1 MFLLKIAVLSLVPF
15 FIVGCSFK
23 SFSLSDDNRS
33 NLLGF
38 TNIEQN
44 LSRYIDNLEPNAT
57 QNSYVKVY
65 DEIYSLPYVFEE
77 APYTAEEIAWPFHS
91 YRYPYF
97 YGENLQKNEVD
108 WYEDQNRSSQ
118 FEAFDTLKK
127 YATTLHFTNLRSF
140 PTDKPLFLDPSQA
153 GEGFPFDYL
162 QNSAIHANEPLYIS
176 HYNRDRSWVYVFTPY
191 ANGWLRVDDITFIPR
206 EYAQKIIS
214 AQKLFLLFEGKPLY
228 NLEGKFLFYSRI
240 GMSLP
245 IIEIRENS
253 IIALVVRKGANSAF
267 YDRVELDKKSVSVGE
282 LPFIKENVEKI
293 MGQFLGLKYGWGGMF
308 ENRDC
313 SSTLRDIFAPFGIW
327 LPRNS
332 LEQSQVGRV
341 ISFEGLDD
349 EQKQS
354 LIVAQAKPF
363 KTLLY
368 KKGHILLYIGTDSE
382 GNILVLHNMWGIRT
396 LDGKV
401 EGRIILGKTVIT
413 TLDVGSNQSDYA
425 QESAILHSL
434 KSMNIIVE

>member
-1 MFLLKIAVLSLVPF
+1 MFLLKIAVLSLIPF
-15 FIVGCSFK
+15 FIVGCSLK
-23 SFSLSDDNRS
+23 NIALSDDNRS
-33 NLLGF
+33 NLIGY

-44 LSRYIDNLEPNAT
+44 ISSYLDNLEVNTT
-57 QNSYVKVY
+57 QNSYAKVY
-65 DEIYSLPYVFEE
+65 DEIYSLPYILEKV
-77 APYTAEEIAWPFHS
+77 PYTLEEISWPFHS
-91 YRYPYF
+91 YRYPNF
-97 YGENLQKNEVD
+97 YGENLQQYKAS
-108 WYEDQNRSSQ
+108 WYEEQNSSAH
-118 FEAFDTLKK
+118 FETYDTLHK

-140 PTDKPLFLDPSQA
+140 PTDKPLFLDPTQA

-162 QNSAIHANEPLYIS
+162 QNSAIHANEPLYVS
-176 HYNRDRSWVYVFTPY
+176 HYNRDKSWVYVFTSY
-191 ANGWLRVDDITFIPR
+191 ANGWVKVSDIAFIPKV
-206 EYAQKIIS
+206 YAQKIVA

-228 NLEGKFLFYSRI
+228 NLEGKFLFYSRV

-253 IIALVVRKGANSAF
+253 IIALVVRSGANSAF

-282 LPFIKENVEKI
+282 LAFTKESVEKVI
-293 MGQFLGLKYGWGGMF
+293 SQFIGLKYGWGGMF

-332 LEQSQVGRV
+332 FEQSQVGRV
-341 ISFEGLDD
+341 ISFDGLED
-349 EQKQS
+349 EQKRA
-354 LIVAQAKPF
+354 LIVAKAKPF

-368 KKGHILLYIGTDSE
+368 KKGHILLYIGTNSN
-382 GNILVLHNMWGIRT
+382 GKILVIHDMWGIRT
-396 LDGKV
+396 LKDSV

-413 TLDVGSNQSDYA
+413 TLDVGNNQSDYA
-425 QESAILHSL
+425 ENSALLHSL